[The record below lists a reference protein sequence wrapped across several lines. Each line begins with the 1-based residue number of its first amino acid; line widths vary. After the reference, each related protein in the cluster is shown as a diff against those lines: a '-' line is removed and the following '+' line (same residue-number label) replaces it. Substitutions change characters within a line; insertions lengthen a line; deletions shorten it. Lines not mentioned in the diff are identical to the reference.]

1 MIKRLSDLE
10 QYLRERN
17 VKTRLVVVAAQDENV
32 IEAVVKA
39 KKTGIVDVT
48 LVGNQKI
55 IEDVFTQHNYDLSGM
70 DIINEENNSLAGVTA
85 VRLIKEKKA
94 HILMNGQESY
104 FGASLISK
112 PILDKQN
119 GIVKGKTMSHVA
131 VFELENYHKLVA
143 ITDVAVNIAP
153 DLKAKAAIISNAVF
167 LMRRFGIET
176 PKVAVLAAI
185 EVVNDKMPATM
196 DAAMLS
202 KMAQRGQIK
211 NCIIDGPLA
220 FDNAISEKSALQ
232 KGIISEVSGDV
243 DILLAPDIETAGTLY
258 QSFMFFANA
267 HVASITVGASAPV
280 VLTTKLDT
288 LETRFN
294 SILLSA
300 STYLT

>member
-10 QYLRERN
+10 QYLRERK

>member
-17 VKTRLVVVAAQDENV
+17 VKTRLVVVAAQDANV

-48 LVGNQKI
+48 LVGNKRT
-55 IEDVFTQHNYDLSGM
+55 IEDVFARHNYELSGM
-70 DIINEENNSLAGVTA
+70 EIIHEENDTLAGVTA
-85 VRLIKEKKA
+85 VKLIKEKKA

-112 PILDKQN
+112 PILDKKD

-131 VFELENYHKLVA
+131 VFELEHYHKLVA
-143 ITDVAVNIAP
+143 VTDVAVNISP

-220 FDNAISEKSALQ
+220 FDNAISEKSALH
-232 KGIISEVSGDV
+232 KGIKSEVSGDV

-300 STYLT
+300 STYLK

>member
-32 IEAVVKA
+32 IEAVLKA

-48 LVGNQKI
+48 LVGNQQI
-55 IEDVFTQHNYDLSGM
+55 IEDVFAQHNYELTGIE
-70 DIINEENNSLAGVTA
+70 IIHEENDARAGVTA
-85 VRLIKEKKA
+85 VKLIKEKKA

-104 FGASLISK
+104 FGASLISR
-112 PILDKQN
+112 PILDKEN
-119 GIVKGKTMSHVA
+119 GIVKGKTISHVA

-143 ITDVAVNIAP
+143 VTDVAVNIAP

-220 FDNAISEKSALQ
+220 FDNAISEKSALH
-232 KGIISEVSGDV
+232 KGIKSEVSGDV

-300 STYLT
+300 STYLK

>member
-55 IEDVFTQHNYDLSGM
+55 IENVFTQHNYDLSGM

>member
-1 MIKRLSDLE
+1 
-10 QYLRERN
+10 
-17 VKTRLVVVAAQDENV
+17 
-32 IEAVVKA
+32 
-39 KKTGIVDVT
+39 
-48 LVGNQKI
+48 
-55 IEDVFTQHNYDLSGM
+55 
-70 DIINEENNSLAGVTA
+70 
-85 VRLIKEKKA
+85 
-94 HILMNGQESY
+94 
-104 FGASLISK
+104 
-112 PILDKQN
+112 
-119 GIVKGKTMSHVA
+119 MSHVA
-131 VFELENYHKLVA
+131 VFELEHYHKLVA
-143 ITDVAVNIAP
+143 VTDVAVNISP

-220 FDNAISEKSALQ
+220 FDNAISEKSALH
-232 KGIISEVSGDV
+232 KGIKSEVSGDV
-243 DILLAPDIETAGTLY
+243 DILAPDIETAGTLY

-300 STYLT
+300 STYLK

>member
-55 IEDVFTQHNYDLSGM
+55 IEDVFAQHNYDLSGM
-70 DIINEENNSLAGVTA
+70 EIINEENNSLAGITA

-300 STYLT
+300 STYLK

>member
-70 DIINEENNSLAGVTA
+70 DIINEENNSLAGITA